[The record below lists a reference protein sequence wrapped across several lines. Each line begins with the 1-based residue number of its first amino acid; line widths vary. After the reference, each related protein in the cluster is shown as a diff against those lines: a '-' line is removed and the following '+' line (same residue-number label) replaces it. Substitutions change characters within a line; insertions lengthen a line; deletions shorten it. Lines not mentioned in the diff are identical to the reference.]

1 MKKKLIT
8 IYFVSVLYLLANS
21 DIKII
26 DIIVYYSSSFGER
39 RIEILTLRGQCKTAH
54 KQENGYSFC
63 HHVWVIMFQWST
75 DSLIFSSIYSVIYTL
90 IRRTLPNHILALKFK
105 KKYFLRNSRWQCIL
119 WFYPLFDLFFNLYY
133 TRCTCNHHSLI
144 IVRQII
150 KIM

>member
-39 RIEILTLRGQCKTAH
+39 RIEKLTLRGQCKTAH

-75 DSLIFSSIYSVIYTL
+75 DSLMFSSIYSVIYTL

-105 KKYFLRNSRWQCIL
+105 KNIFWEIHEDNAFFGFILFSIYFLICITQDAL
-119 WFYPLFDLFFNLYY
+119 AI
-133 TRCTCNHHSLI
+133 TTH
-144 IVRQII
+144 
-150 KIM
+150 